1 MADLNV
7 QKLGLTQHSVGE
19 DSTDDIS
26 ETFTVSECVLDGIF
40 FQKPA
45 TSDLTITLLNP
56 QIDPDRTSATISLV
70 SSLVAD
76 AETSGF
82 RASKLPIFDGAT
94 ITVATTGAV
103 NGTKRVDFAFRPIRQ
118 GA

>member
-1 MADLNV
+1 MADLQV
-7 QKLGLTQHSVGE
+7 RKLGLTQHPLGA

-26 ETFTVSECVLDGIF
+26 DTFTVSECVCDGIF

-45 TSDLTITLLNP
+45 TSNLTITLLNP
-56 QIDPDRTSATISLV
+56 QIEPDMTSATITLV
-70 SSLVAD
+70 SSLAAD

-82 RASKLPIFDGAT
+82 RASKIPIFEGAT
-94 ITVATTGAV
+94 ITVTTTGGV
-103 NGTKRVDFAFRPIRQ
+103 SGTKRVDFAFRLVRQ

>member
-26 ETFTVSECVLDGIF
+26 ETFTVSECVLEGLF

-56 QIDPDRTSATISLV
+56 QIDPDRTSGTIALV
-70 SSLVAD
+70 SSLAAD

-82 RASKLPIFDGAT
+82 RAAKIPIFEGAT
-94 ITVATTGAV
+94 ITVSTTGAV
-103 NGTKRVDFAFRPIRQ
+103 NGTKRVDFAFRPIRL